1 MTYEMRYFSK
11 KVFLNQ
17 IEYGPFRG
25 CSQME
30 GRGRQKGP
38 NYHPP
43 TPYLLPGDYQTHP
56 ATIKF
61 GRVILYLKEIQKVY
75 KSRGTFHEFC

>member
-1 MTYEMRYFSK
+1 MTYEMHYFSK

-17 IEYGPFRG
+17 IEYGPFRR

-43 TPYLLPGDYQTHP
+43 YQTHP

-61 GRVILYLKEIQKVY
+61 GRVIM
-75 KSRGTFHEFC
+75 T

>member
-1 MTYEMRYFSK
+1 MTYEMHYFSK

-43 TPYLLPGDYQTHP
+43 LPLPPPWRLSNASCNDKIWQSYTVPKGDP
-56 ATIKF
+56 
-61 GRVILYLKEIQKVY
+61 
-75 KSRGTFHEFC
+75 KSI

>member
-1 MTYEMRYFSK
+1 MTYEMHYFSK
-11 KVFLNQ
+11 KNFLNQ

-43 TPYLLPGDYQTHP
+43 PPTSSLE
-56 ATIKF
+56 TIK
-61 GRVILYLKEIQKVY
+61 RILQ
-75 KSRGTFHEFC
+75 R